1 VSLRPGE
8 ACGARSTG
16 ATRSAGNLDDD
27 GAVPHEGPVLASGL
41 IGAKPWPRR
50 CSFPRL
56 RPNRFPVAQAVTI
69 AFIGAVV
76 SYSVAATLLF
86 VELVRAAPSTGLR
99 PWGTGTLALGAALHL
114 GYIIVAS
121 VTSHTCPVL
130 SSLPL
135 GVSLTA
141 WFAIALCLLLGR
153 SRLYIL
159 GVFMAPLAL
168 TLLVGAQFV
177 RSDERD
183 AALPRSL
190 LAAHVTANLLGLALF
205 LMAAAVATFY
215 LAQSSRLKRKDA
227 RHVGGRLP
235 PLDVLESLEQRLLLA
250 GFPLLTFGII
260 SGAAFSNSL
269 IGGSELALLRAGL
282 AAAGWLML
290 AAVLLL
296 RRLAGWSGRRAAWGT
311 ITSAACVLLVVVVY
325 ALRPVVGVGP

>member
-1 VSLRPGE
+1 M
-8 ACGARSTG
+8 
-16 ATRSAGNLDDD
+16 
-27 GAVPHEGPVLASGL
+27 PVLASGL

-50 CSFPRL
+50 RSSSRP
-56 RPNRFPVAQAVTI
+56 RPNPCTVAQAVTI
-69 AFIGAVV
+69 AFVGAVV
-76 SYSVAATLLF
+76 SYSVATILLF
-86 VELVRAAPSTGLR
+86 VELVRKAPIAGLR
-99 PWGTGTLALGAALHL
+99 PWSTRTLAVGAALHL

-121 VTSHTCPVL
+121 LASHTCPVL

-135 GVSLTA
+135 GVSLMA
-141 WFAIALCLLLGR
+141 WFAVALCLWLGR
-153 SRLYIL
+153 SRLFIL

-168 TLLVGAQFV
+168 TLLIGAQFV
-177 RSDERD
+177 HSDNRD
-183 AALPRSL
+183 ATLPRSL
-190 LAAHVTANLLGLALF
+190 LATHVTANLLGLALF

-215 LAQSSRLKRKDA
+215 LVQSSRLKRKDA
-227 RHVGGRLP
+227 RHAAGRLP
-235 PLDVLESLEQRLLLA
+235 PLDVLENVEQRLLLA

-260 SGAAFSNSL
+260 SGAAFSRSL

-325 ALRPVVGVGP
+325 ALRPLFGGGP

>member
-1 VSLRPGE
+1 
-8 ACGARSTG
+8 
-16 ATRSAGNLDDD
+16 
-27 GAVPHEGPVLASGL
+27 
-41 IGAKPWPRR
+41 
-50 CSFPRL
+50 
-56 RPNRFPVAQAVTI
+56 VAQAVTI

-86 VELVRAAPSTGLR
+86 VELVRKAPIVGLR
-99 PWGTGTLALGAALHL
+99 PWGTGALALGAALHL
-114 GYIIVAS
+114 GYIILAS
-121 VTSHTCPVL
+121 FASHTCPVL

-135 GVSLTA
+135 GVSLTG
-141 WFAIALCLLLGR
+141 WFAVALCLVLGR
-153 SRLYIL
+153 SRLYLL

-168 TLLVGAQFV
+168 TLLVGAQFL
-177 RSDERD
+177 RTDNRD

-227 RHVGGRLP
+227 RHAAGRLP
-235 PLDVLESLEQRLLLA
+235 PLDVLDNLEQRLLLA

-260 SGAAFSNSL
+260 SGAVFSRSL
-269 IGGSELALLRAGL
+269 VGGSELALLRAGL
-282 AAAGWLML
+282 AAGGWVML

-325 ALRPVVGVGP
+325 ALRPAVGVGP